1 MHKAPCSRR
10 PVPIRC
16 MARSSPQCASR
27 LTLQLDTRI
36 ALEAII
42 LNRIERVPAQ
52 RRQEWLRGLLVQGF
66 RAECQLLRTTAV
78 ERETSQPMAFS
89 GWLAVDSPRQSQHSP
104 STVSSAAPIAT
115 PTTNG
120 KPFAGLG
127 RVIG

>member
-1 MHKAPCSRR
+1 
-10 PVPIRC
+10 
-16 MARSSPQCASR
+16 MARSRSQCGTR

-42 LNRIERVPAQ
+42 LNRIERVPAR

-66 RAECQLLRTTAV
+66 RAECQLLRTAAV
-78 ERETSQPMAFS
+78 ERENSQPMAFS
-89 GWLAVDSPRQSQHSP
+89 RWLVVDSPVQPKNSP
-104 STVSSAAPIAT
+104 STASSALPIAN
-115 PTTNG
+115 PAING

>member
-1 MHKAPCSRR
+1 
-10 PVPIRC
+10 
-16 MARSSPQCASR
+16 MARSRSQCGTR

-42 LNRIERVPAQ
+42 LNRIERVPAR

-78 ERETSQPMAFS
+78 ERENSQPMAFS
-89 GWLAVDSPRQSQHSP
+89 RWLAVDSPGQPQHSP
-104 STVSSAAPIAT
+104 PTASSAAPIAT
-115 PTTNG
+115 STTNG

>member
-1 MHKAPCSRR
+1 MHSMVRSRT
-10 PVPIRC
+10 RC
-16 MARSSPQCASR
+16 GSR

-42 LNRIERVPAQ
+42 LTRVERIPAR

-78 ERETSQPMAFS
+78 ERENSQPMAFS
-89 GWLAVDSPRQSQHSP
+89 RWLAVDTSGQPQHLP
-104 STVSSAAPIAT
+104 PKASSAAPTAT
-115 PTTNG
+115 STAHG

>member
-1 MHKAPCSRR
+1 MRNMAKSRR
-10 PVPIRC
+10 RC
-16 MARSSPQCASR
+16 GPR

-42 LNRIERVPAQ
+42 LTRIERVPAR

-66 RAECQLLRTTAV
+66 RAECQLLRTARGEQKIV
-78 ERETSQPMAFS
+78 HPMDFTR
-89 GWLAVDSPRQSQHSP
+89 WLSVDSPGKPQHSSP
-104 STVSSAAPIAT
+104 TASPATTTAT
-115 PTTNG
+115 PASHG

>member
-1 MHKAPCSRR
+1 
-10 PVPIRC
+10 
-16 MARSSPQCASR
+16 MARSRSQCGTR

-42 LNRIERVPAQ
+42 LNRIECVPAR

-78 ERETSQPMAFS
+78 ERENSQPMAFS
-89 GWLAVDSPRQSQHSP
+89 RWLAVDTAGHPQHTP
-104 STVSSAAPIAT
+104 PKASSAAPTAT
-115 PTTNG
+115 STTHG